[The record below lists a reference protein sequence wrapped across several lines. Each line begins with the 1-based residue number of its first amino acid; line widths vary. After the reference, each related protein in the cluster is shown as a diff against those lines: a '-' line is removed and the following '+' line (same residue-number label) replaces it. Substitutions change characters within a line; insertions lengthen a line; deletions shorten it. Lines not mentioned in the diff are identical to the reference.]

1 MMSKFMKTLC
11 KIAIP
16 VTLQSMLQASFSI
29 VDQIMI
35 GQLGETNI
43 SAVGLCGNFSLIFSV
58 VIGAVSTVA
67 GILIAQFIGAE
78 DTKEAW
84 CGFDVSLICGIL
96 ISGIF
101 MLASGCFS
109 RQILGLYTT
118 DTSII
123 NTGTVYFRIIA
134 FSYIPMAISNILSSW
149 LRCREHATIP
159 FLASFG
165 AVGVNTGLNYLL
177 IFGKFGFPCMGIRG
191 AAIATLISQLFNLVV
206 ITAGFALCIR
216 KDGDKPVWSLHFS
229 KITIKDYF
237 IMIMPILISE
247 FLWSLGQNVESAV
260 YGHLG
265 TSNLAAYTLTCP
277 IQGLI
282 VGALIYG
289 YGSFL
294 IQYLTIQGLIVGAL
308 SGLSAAA
315 GVMVGK
321 RLGRKEYDEAYTESK
336 KIMYAGLVGA
346 VVVSALL
353 ITMAGVYTKLYRMDD
368 SVKSLGKILLIVF
381 ALYAPVKVENMI
393 LGGGI
398 IRSGGNTKIIMVI
411 DIVGT
416 WCIGIPMCLL
426 AAYVFKWGIVGV
438 YTLLT
443 TEEIFRLVVSLV
455 IFKRR
460 KWMISLS

>member
-1 MMSKFMKTLC
+1 MSEFMKSLC

-78 DTKEAW
+78 DIKEAW
-84 CGFDVSLICGIL
+84 SSFDLSLICGII
-96 ISGIF
+96 ISTLF
-101 MLASGCFS
+101 LLAAGVLPLH
-109 RQILGLYTT
+109 ILKLYTK
-118 DTSII
+118 DMSII
-123 NTGTVYFRIIA
+123 NTGAVYFRIVA
-134 FSYIPMAISNILSSW
+134 FSYIPMAVSNILSAW

-165 AVGVNTGLNYLL
+165 AVAVNTGLNYLL
-177 IFGKFGFPCMGIRG
+177 IFGKSGLPCMGIKG
-191 AAIATLISQLFNLVV
+191 AAIATLISQLFNLIFIV
-206 ITAGFALCIR
+206 IGFIYSIR
-216 KDGDKPVWSLHFS
+216 KDGDKPVLSLHF
-229 KITIKDYF
+229 KKLTIRDYL
-237 IMIMPILISE
+237 IMIMPILASE

-265 TSNLAAYTLTCP
+265 ISNLAAYTLTCP

-282 VGALIYG
+282 VGAL
-289 YGSFL
+289 
-294 IQYLTIQGLIVGAL
+294 

-315 GVMVGK
+315 GVMIGK
-321 RLGRKEYDEAYTESK
+321 RLGGKEYDEAYEESK
-336 KIMYAGLVGA
+336 KIMYAGLIGSL
-346 VVVSALL
+346 VVSALL
-353 ITMAGVYTKLYRMDD
+353 ILLAGEYTGLYRVDY
-368 SVKSLGKILLIVF
+368 SVKELGKILLIIF
-381 ALYAPVKVENMI
+381 ALYAPVKLENMI

-416 WCIGIPMCLL
+416 WCIGIPLCLL
-426 AAYVFKWGIVGV
+426 AAYIFKWGIVGV

-443 TEEIFRLVVSLV
+443 TEEIFRLVVSLI

>member
-1 MMSKFMKTLC
+1 MSDFMKSLC

-84 CGFDVSLICGIL
+84 RSFDVSVICGCI
-96 ISGIF
+96 ISAMFLFAAGV
-101 MLASGCFS
+101 FS
-109 RQILGLYTT
+109 SQILGLYTN
-118 DTSII
+118 DMSII
-123 NTGTVYFRIIA
+123 NAGSVYFRIVA
-134 FSYIPMAISNILSSW
+134 FSYIPMAVSSILSAW
-149 LRCREHATIP
+149 LRCKEHATIP
-159 FLASFG
+159 FLASLG
-165 AVGVNTGLNYLL
+165 AVAVNTGLNYVL
-177 IFGKFGFPCMGIRG
+177 IFGKIGFPCIGIKG
-191 AAIATLISQLFNLVV
+191 AAIATLISQVFNL
-206 ITAGFALCIR
+206 IFIIIGFAVCIR
-216 KDGDKPVWSLHFS
+216 KDADKPVLSLHLE
-229 KITIKDYF
+229 KITIMDYF
-237 IMIMPILISE
+237 IMVMPILVSE

-282 VGALIYG
+282 VGAL
-289 YGSFL
+289 
-294 IQYLTIQGLIVGAL
+294 

-321 RLGRKEYDEAYTESK
+321 RLGKKEYDEAYTESK
-336 KIMYAGLVGA
+336 KIMYAGLIGA
-346 VVVSALL
+346 VAVSALL
-353 ITMAGVYTKLYRMDD
+353 ILLAGVYTGLYRVDVD
-368 SVKSLGKILLIVF
+368 VKEIGKILLIVF

-411 DIVGT
+411 DIIGT
-416 WCIGIPMCLL
+416 WCIGIPLCLL
-426 AAYVFKWGIVGV
+426 AAYVFKWEIVGV

-443 TEEIFRLVVSLV
+443 TEEIFRLVVSLI
-455 IFKRR
+455 IFKKR

>member
-1 MMSKFMKTLC
+1 MSEFMKSLC

-78 DTKEAW
+78 NIKEAW
-84 CGFDVSLICGIL
+84 SSFDLSLICGII
-96 ISGIF
+96 ISALFLLAAGI
-101 MLASGCFS
+101 LPL
-109 RQILGLYTT
+109 QILGLYTK
-118 DTSII
+118 DMSII
-123 NTGTVYFRIIA
+123 NTGAVYFRIVA
-134 FSYIPMAISNILSSW
+134 FSYIPMAVSNILSAW
-149 LRCREHATIP
+149 LRCREHAAIP

-165 AVGVNTGLNYLL
+165 AVAVNTGLNYLL
-177 IFGKFGFPCMGIRG
+177 IFGKSGLPCMGIKG
-191 AAIATLISQLFNLVV
+191 AAIATLISQLFNLIFIV
-206 ITAGFALCIR
+206 IGFISSIR
-216 KDGDKPVWSLHFS
+216 KDGDKPVLSLHF
-229 KITIKDYF
+229 KKLTIRDYL
-237 IMIMPILISE
+237 IMIMPILVSE

-265 TSNLAAYTLTCP
+265 ISNLAAYTLTCP

-282 VGALIYG
+282 VGAL
-289 YGSFL
+289 
-294 IQYLTIQGLIVGAL
+294 

-315 GVMVGK
+315 GVMIGK
-321 RLGRKEYDEAYTESK
+321 RLGGKEYDEAYEESK
-336 KIMYAGLVGA
+336 KIMYAGLIGSL
-346 VVVSALL
+346 VVSALL
-353 ITMAGVYTKLYRMDD
+353 ILLAGEYTRLYRVNH
-368 SVKSLGKILLIVF
+368 SVKELGKILLIIF

-398 IRSGGNTKIIMVI
+398 IRSGGNTKIIMAI

-416 WCIGIPMCLL
+416 WCIGIPLCLL
-426 AAYVFKWGIVGV
+426 AAYIFKWGIVGV

-443 TEEIFRLVVSLV
+443 TEEIFRLVVSLI

>member
-1 MMSKFMKTLC
+1 MSKFMKTLC

-35 GQLGETNI
+35 GQLVETNI

-84 CGFDVSLICGIL
+84 CSFDVSLI
-96 ISGIF
+96 SGMVIAALF
-101 MLASGCFS
+101 LFAAGVFPS
-109 RQILGLYTT
+109 QILGLYTR
-118 DTSII
+118 DVSIV
-123 NTGTVYFRIIA
+123 NTGAVYFRIVA
-134 FSYIPMAISNILSSW
+134 FSYIPMAAGNILSSW

-159 FLASFG
+159 FWAGFG
-165 AVGVNTGLNYLL
+165 AVAVNTGLNYLL
-177 IFGKFGFPCMGIRG
+177 IFGKFGLPCMGIKG
-191 AAIATLISQLFNLVV
+191 AAIATLISQLFNLVFIAV
-206 ITAGFALCIR
+206 GFALCIR
-216 KDGDKPVWSLHFS
+216 KDEDKPVWSLRFS
-229 KITIKDYF
+229 KITIKDYL
-237 IMIMPILISE
+237 IMIMPILVSE

-260 YGHLG
+260 Y
-265 TSNLAAYTLTCP
+265 
-277 IQGLI
+277 
-282 VGALIYG
+282 
-289 YGSFL
+289 
-294 IQYLTIQGLIVGAL
+294 GLIVGAL

-336 KIMYAGLVGA
+336 KIMYAGLIGA
-346 VVVSALL
+346 AAVSILL
-353 ITMAGVYTKLYRMDD
+353 ILLAGVYTGLYRVDD
-368 SVKSLGKILLIVF
+368 SVKELGKILLIVF

-398 IRSGGNTKIIMVI
+398 IRSGGNTKMIMMI

-416 WCIGIPMCLL
+416 WCIGIPLCLL
-426 AAYVFKWGIVGV
+426 AAYAFKWDIVGV

-443 TEEIFRLVVSLV
+443 TEEIFRLVVALV